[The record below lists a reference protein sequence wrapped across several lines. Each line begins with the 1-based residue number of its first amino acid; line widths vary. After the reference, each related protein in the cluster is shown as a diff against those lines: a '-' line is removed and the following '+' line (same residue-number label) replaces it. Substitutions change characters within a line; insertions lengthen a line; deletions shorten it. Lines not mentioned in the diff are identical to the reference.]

1 MISETGRAMRWR
13 GGLDCGGAGA
23 EIPDDRRRRN
33 LFAFSRGP
41 ASFLSMEPRRLCL
54 GNCSSTAFRLER
66 RVDVDRVRRRLE
78 IDKGSGETSP
88 DCKETSEL

>member
-13 GGLDCGGAGA
+13 GGFDCGGAGA
-23 EIPDDRRRRN
+23 ETPDDRRRRN

-41 ASFLSMEPRRLCL
+41 ASFLSMELRRLCF

-66 RVDVDRVRRRLE
+66 RVEVDRVRRRFE
-78 IDKGSGETSP
+78 IDKEAGKPHPIVRKPVRG
-88 DCKETSEL
+88 